1 MLVWLGMPC
10 TTFSK
15 ARKNDGLG
23 PGPLRD
29 SGNLWG
35 LPSLSWK
42 DFCKVREGNHL
53 FRFTLKILQL
63 CNQHSI
69 PFVLENPLSSF
80 AWSMPPLLQFM
91 HESESM
97 ICDLDFCMYGEQWK
111 KPTRLLY
118 KYLGIS
124 CLSRRCISNN
134 NTCERTSRPHI
145 PLQGRD
151 AEGVFLTLRAQPYPW
166 ALANDFANVVARA
179 FS

>member
-1 MLVWLGMPC
+1 
-10 TTFSK
+10 
-15 ARKNDGLG
+15 
-23 PGPLRD
+23 
-29 SGNLWG
+29 
-35 LPSLSWK
+35 
-42 DFCKVREGNHL
+42 
-53 FRFTLKILQL
+53 
-63 CNQHSI
+63 
-69 PFVLENPLSSF
+69 
-80 AWSMPPLLQFM
+80 MPPLLQFM

-118 KYLGIS
+118 KYLDIS

-179 FS
+179 FSWCGYGLVVMHPLKSAWSYIRVPGIEDECLPHDTSFETTFSPWAGSGRKRQLRVWQRGHSFYS